1 MERRLGFFDHIARS
15 APDEDHHRAVAAA
28 ICKPPSDWK
37 RTPGRP
43 NHTWL
48 RATESELRPLNIGTS
63 HTWKNAASREHW
75 RSTVDRT
82 ALKKSRPM
90 PCRDAMQREWG
101 MRGTQ
106 QAAPAKSQAEQ
117 RTDCGLFWWWYGCG
131 AVMGKSQ
138 IKYLPQISNV
148 WRTGFKPF
156 IQILNLE
163 SQIFHKK

>member
-15 APDEDHHRAVAAA
+15 APDEDHHRAVTAA

-37 RTPGRP
+37 RPPGRSK
-43 NHTWL
+43 HVAESHWIGAET
-48 RATESELRPLNIGTS
+48 TEHR
-63 HTWKNAASREHW
+63 HCYAWKKAASREHW
-75 RSTVDRT
+75 RSIVDRT

-90 PCRDAMQREWG
+90 PRRESG
-101 MRGTQ
+101 GCVAHNRRRLQSHRQNRELIVVYSDDVMV
-106 QAAPAKSQAEQ
+106 
-117 RTDCGLFWWWYGCG
+117 CG

>member
-1 MERRLGFFDHIARS
+1 MCGNVVMERRLGFFDHIARS

-37 RTPGRP
+37 RPPGRP

-48 RATESELRPLNIGTS
+48 RVIELELRPLNIGTS

-90 PCRDAMQREWG
+90 PRRESG
-101 MRGTQ
+101 GCVAHNRRRLRSHRQNRELIVVYFDDVMVV
-106 QAAPAKSQAEQ
+106 EQ
-117 RTDCGLFWWWYGCG
+117 
-131 AVMGKSQ
+131 
-138 IKYLPQISNV
+138 
-148 WRTGFKPF
+148 
-156 IQILNLE
+156 
-163 SQIFHKK
+163 

>member
-37 RTPGRP
+37 RPPGRP
-43 NHTWL
+43 KHVAESHWIGAET
-48 RATESELRPLNIGTS
+48 TEHR
-63 HTWKNAASREHW
+63 HCYAWKKAASREHW
-75 RSTVDRT
+75 RSIVDRT

-90 PCRDAMQREWG
+90 PCWDATKREWG

-117 RTDCGLFWWWYGCG
+117 RTDCGLFWWCHGCG